1 MAKEPG
7 TGNHG
12 ENEMNDQPARTG
24 DPAAHGP
31 IGTPLNESVASSSQR
46 IELIIEA
53 AEKAAAG
60 IIADAEAQA
69 RSYLEQS
76 RVRADQIATE
86 RSAGL
91 SELADSLMT
100 RAESVKQQSADLIEA
115 LEAARAQIAARLS
128 EDVTIPPLADTPAAQ
143 EAAEPGQDAAPRLA
157 PVAPVERG
165 GRGGFRRSLPP
176 SPRSKSPS
184 PTLRTT
190 RRRSQTRA
198 GGRGALPRAAPSPP
212 ASPPSAGARLLATQM
227 AVAGSS
233 REEIASRLEN
243 EFGIAD
249 PDAMLDG
256 ILGPRG

>member
-1 MAKEPG
+1 
-7 TGNHG
+7 
-12 ENEMNDQPARTG
+12 MNDQPAPTG
-24 DPAAHGP
+24 DEAGGP
-31 IGTPLNESVASSSQR
+31 VGTPLNESVASSSQR

-53 AEKAAAG
+53 AERAAAG

-76 RVRADQIATE
+76 RARADQIANE

-128 EDVTIPPLADTPAAQ
+128 EDVSLPPLEDTPDAGGSEASAANLASISAAAETESAAASEPAADAPAAEREP
-143 EAAEPGQDAAPRLA
+143 EAAEEPAPEPAAEKPAAP
-157 PVAPVERG
+157 
-165 GRGGFRRSLPP
+165 P
-176 SPRSKSPS
+176 SAATSRPS
-184 PTLRTT
+184 
-190 RRRSQTRA
+190 
-198 GGRGALPRAAPSPP
+198 GP
-212 ASPPSAGARLLATQM
+212 ASAGARLLATQM

-233 REEIASRLEN
+233 RDEIASRLEN

-249 PDAMLDG
+249 PDEMLDG
-256 ILGPRG
+256 ILGPR